1 MIEPTVYLVDDDLSY
16 RQSLRLLLEAEGFN
30 VEDFDCAAAFLASYH
45 HHHPG
50 CLVLD
55 VRMPEVSGLELQDHL
70 MEKEVRLPIIFLT
83 GHGDVPMSV
92 KAIKAGAVDF
102 LEKPFDNRAL
112 LESIR
117 EAIATDARMRM
128 TIAERSDIIQR
139 LRRLTRREREVMNR
153 VVVGKANKEIA
164 SELDVSPR
172 TVEVHRA
179 RVMQKMV
186 ARSIPELIAMAL
198 KADIYELRS

>member
-16 RQSLRLLLEAEGFN
+16 RQSLRLLLEGEGFT
-30 VEDFDCAAAFLASYH
+30 VEDFDGAAAFLASYH
-45 HHHPG
+45 HHYPG

-55 VRMPEVSGLELQDHL
+55 VRMPETSGLELQDQL
-70 MEKEVRLPIIFLT
+70 MDKGVRLPIIFLT

-92 KAIKAGAVDF
+92 KAIKAGAMDF
-102 LEKPFDNRAL
+102 LEKPFDNKL
-112 LESIR
+112 LLKSIR
-117 EAIATDARMRM
+117 AAIATDARTRM

-139 LRRLTRREREVMNR
+139 FKRLTRREREVMNR

-164 SELDVSPR
+164 GELEVSPR

-179 RVMQKMV
+179 RVMQKM
-186 ARSIPELIAMAL
+186 AASSIPGLIAMAL
-198 KADIYELRS
+198 KADIYEIGD